1 MDKLREEFEQW
12 FFSEME
18 IDVSGMRN
26 EDPSTSAEW
35 PYTTGADESS
45 LVITVAFKAWQ
56 ASRASIVVELPRRQS
71 LCAYGYGYG
80 YFVPS
85 DTGEGLEYEETV
97 EAIRSIGLSIKGS
110 YDEKILRMGKSGNWE

>member
-1 MDKLREEFEQW
+1 MDKLREEFEKW
-12 FFSEME
+12 FLSEME

-56 ASRASIVVELPRRQS
+56 ASRASIVVELPPINIPS
-71 LCAYGYGYG
+71 G
-80 YFVPS
+80 S
-85 DTGEGLEYEETV
+85 DTLLKAAVQMAVEVQTNKCA
-97 EAIRSIGLSIKGS
+97 EAIRSIGLSIKG
-110 YDEKILRMGKSGNWE
+110 E